1 MIDIKKNEAT
11 ATYRRM
17 YFHCVDV
24 TDGMTPE
31 TGEAGGQPQVS
42 VNGDAFGTQA
52 IIGVLVAIGNGRYY
66 AELTQAGVNIADRS
80 VIEGRYKSANTA
92 EAVGTTVQIREF
104 PIDISVSTLAL
115 EAGGNLAS
123 TLADTNELQG
133 LISSSKLPAQ
143 VKGID
148 DIDFGATMKASVRTQ
163 VDEANTAYGAN
174 KIAPNV
180 VIPDVAGTV
189 AGLLNTKIPTALTF
203 TGSDVKA
210 TLDGEEVT
218 PTVASKT
225 GYALSVAGILAIWN
239 QLTTDVGIIAGSFAK
254 KLADWVILTSQSI
267 RDAMKLAP
275 TAGDP
280 DVGSVDK
287 HLDDILTNTALTGAS
302 HITLTF
308 LKTATTIPLEGVSV
322 TVRNSTD
329 TMTKGIVETDANG
342 ITEFNIDDDTYI
354 LRPTMV
360 GYLFDSITLIVSG
373 DTEETYYGDAR
384 IPTPAPDPDIQTLTM
399 TIRDLSGNPVINCLV
414 QAVPTKRQIVNDT
427 VIGLLKMTETTNTN
441 GYAELFVEKLSEIS
455 VTAGADGEHL
465 DMTITVTSDDDRDI
479 SDYV

>member
-1 MIDIKKNEAT
+1 MPNTKKFIGYDTTAKTVYGIIERQVDSYRLEDTVGADEGKFIVNPAKPYIAFTEHTIIKGEYVLSENRTVWDDGLYKCTMYEQLVAGEGNENPTNDMVIAYQYMQIKSDIE
-11 ATYRRM
+11 
-17 YFHCVDV
+17 VDV
-24 TDGMTPE
+24 G
-31 TGEAGGQPQVS
+31 
-42 VNGDAFGTQA
+42 
-52 IIGVLVAIGNGRYY
+52 
-66 AELTQAGVNIADRS
+66 IADL
-80 VIEGRYKSANTA
+80 ANINA
-92 EAVGTTVQIREF
+92 EC
-104 PIDISVSTLAL
+104 
-115 EAGGNLAS
+115 
-123 TLADTNELQG
+123 DT
-133 LISSSKLPAQ
+133 
-143 VKGID
+143 
-148 DIDFGATMKASVRTQ
+148 
-163 VDEANTAYGAN
+163 ANTAYGAN

-329 TMTKGIVETDANG
+329 TMTKGIVVTDADG
-342 ITEFNIDDDTYI
+342 IAEFNIANDTYI
-354 LRPTMV
+354 FRPTMV

-465 DMTITVTSDDDRDI
+465 DMIITVTSDDDRDI